1 MSPAPAAFDARR
13 LERLG
18 IEPAWSRSLPVLLAG
33 GERVRVH
40 ALDASPPDGREPPL
54 TVVCVHGNPTWSVMW
69 RSFHQRLG
77 DRYRVLAVDQVS
89 MGLSERTG
97 PRAYAQRVDDLG
109 RILDA
114 FEVEGPVVVAAHD
127 WGGPI
132 ALGWALE
139 HQERVLGILLANTGV
154 AMPPGGVPLPIRFA
168 RHELL
173 RDLGCRRTSA
183 FLRTTLATAHGRI
196 GKEARSAYSR
206 AVRVERRPAGDRGLR
221 RRHPDDPCPSVVR
234 AVGGRGR
241 RGCPS

>member
-18 IEPAWSRSLPVLLAG
+18 IEPAWSRSLPVLLAD

-40 ALDASPPDGREPPL
+40 ALDASPPGGLEPPL

-97 PRAYAQRVDDLG
+97 PRVYAQRVDDLG

-114 FEVEGPVVVAAHD
+114 FGVDGPVVVAAHD
-127 WGGPI
+127 WGGLI
-132 ALGWALE
+132 ALGWAVE
-139 HQERVLGILLANTGV
+139 HQEQVLGILLANTGV

-173 RDLGCRRTSA
+173 RDLGCRRTRPFCGRRWRQRMAASA
-183 FLRTTLATAHGRI
+183 RRRGAPIWPRTGQRPTGR
-196 GKEARSAYSR
+196 RSPTSWPTS
-206 AVRVERRPAGDRGLR
+206 RRPRRFRRTRRWR
-221 RRHPDDPCPSVVR
+221 RRRTVAS
-234 AVGGRGR
+234 
-241 RGCPS
+241 

>member
-1 MSPAPAAFDARR
+1 M
-13 LERLG
+13 
-18 IEPAWSRSLPVLLAG
+18 
-33 GERVRVH
+33 H

-97 PRAYAQRVDDLG
+97 PRVYAQRVDDLG

-139 HQERVLGILLANTGV
+139 HQEQVLGILLANTGV

-196 GKEARSAYSR
+196 GKEARSAYLAPYASSD
-206 AVRVERRPAGDRGLR
+206 RPAGDRGLR
-221 RRHPDDPCPSVVR
+221 RRHPDDSFPSVVR
-234 AVGGRGR
+234 AAGCR
-241 RGCPS
+241 RRPRCPS